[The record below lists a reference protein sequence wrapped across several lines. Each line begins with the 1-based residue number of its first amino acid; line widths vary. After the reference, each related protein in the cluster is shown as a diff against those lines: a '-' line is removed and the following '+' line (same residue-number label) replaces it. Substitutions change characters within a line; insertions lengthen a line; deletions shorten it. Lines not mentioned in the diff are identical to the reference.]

1 MHVYPLIFIIQG
13 FARIVF
19 RILFGW
25 TKKPFPSA
33 NSGLFFLLW
42 KIFFFIMMWL
52 IPSILASVVF
62 FSGNMWFLG
71 WFSVLQIITPSCSHL
86 LSHLKV
92 FFFFFSF
99 FSIFWRSRWF
109 KFYPVRSAIYSADV
123 DFNCAIASIASL
135 QGFFFF
141 FLTTRNS
148 LFFSTF
154 LFYIV
159 CDMVLVSRKPFTL
172 EWSHLWF
179 SDIISLRP
187 IVMEDVNNV

>member
-33 NSGLFFLLW
+33 NSGLFSSLKDFL
-42 KIFFFIMMWL
+42 FHHDVAYPFYT
-52 IPSILASVVF
+52 SSCSF

-135 QGFFFF
+135 QGFSFF

-159 CDMVLVSRKPFTL
+159 FDTVLVSRKPFTL

>member
-33 NSGLFFLLW
+33 NSGLFSSLKDFL
-42 KIFFFIMMWL
+42 FHHDVAYPFYT
-52 IPSILASVVF
+52 SSCSF

-135 QGFFFF
+135 QGFSFFF
-141 FLTTRNS
+141 FNHSQLP
-148 LFFSTF
+148 F
-154 LFYIV
+154 LLNIFILHCVWYGACIQKALHFR
-159 CDMVLVSRKPFTL
+159 MVSSMVFWYYFIKA
-172 EWSHLWF
+172 
-179 SDIISLRP
+179 
-187 IVMEDVNNV
+187 NCYGGC